1 MLKLSHISHNN
12 IGCLNG
18 GGQIRPSQGESV
30 KDVLGKVE
38 AIYESVRCAY
48 SNCNVLTFAR
58 YCGKLSL
65 LAKLTTYVKWLL
77 FWAVKVYLNI
87 CVASVVVTV
96 CKCSV
101 FCAPQPCSA

>member
-1 MLKLSHISHNN
+1 MLKLAHIFHNN

-38 AIYESVRCAY
+38 ATYESVRCAY
-48 SNCNVLTFAR
+48 SNCNVLAFAR

-65 LAKLTTYVKWLL
+65 LAKINHL
-77 FWAVKVYLNI
+77 
-87 CVASVVVTV
+87 C
-96 CKCSV
+96 
-101 FCAPQPCSA
+101 